1 MVANRYLG
9 GRAGGAWEEFAP
21 ARRLAAR
28 AARLRAELDDGG
40 AGLSERWRLVREGF
54 GVRTYHRAEAGR
66 LRLRLDAEAA
76 TDTDNF
82 GTQ

>member
-1 MVANRYLG
+1 MFQGIKKSRRQVMVANRYLG

-40 AGLSERWRLVREGF
+40 AGSDRWRLVTRRERSG
-54 GVRTYHRAEAGR
+54 RR
-66 LRLRLDAEAA
+66 LRLREWIWW
-76 TDTDNF
+76 
-82 GTQ
+82 